1 MDSGEAKVRSWT
13 IGGLILLGVL
23 DVIVVAV
30 MFCDFRHAAADK
42 PVMDT
47 LVKGLGII
55 GASAFFAY
63 RVASGSLAASLSLT
77 MEVTQHRT
85 EDGVKAATTLIVERG
100 DLYSV
105 EIKEIYLQV
114 NGGYRTGV
122 PFKAA
127 GRETYHLSPHER
139 TQYGV
144 WCSLEAG
151 KENIVTAVV
160 VYKQQYFPAPEAH
173 AYASAIVYV
182 KPHCKITAEA
192 APQT

>member
-1 MDSGEAKVRSWT
+1 MGSGEAKVRRWT
-13 IGGLILLGVL
+13 IGGLLMLGVL
-23 DVIVVAV
+23 GAIVVAFMV
-30 MFCDFRHAAADK
+30 YDFRHTAPDK
-42 PVMDT
+42 WMDT
-47 LVKGLGII
+47 LVKGLPII
-55 GASAFFAY
+55 GVSAFFAY
-63 RVASGSLAASLSLT
+63 RVASGSFAASLSLT

-114 NGGYRTGV
+114 NGGDRTGV

-144 WCSLEAG
+144 WCSLETG

-182 KPHCKITAEA
+182 KPHCKIAAEA